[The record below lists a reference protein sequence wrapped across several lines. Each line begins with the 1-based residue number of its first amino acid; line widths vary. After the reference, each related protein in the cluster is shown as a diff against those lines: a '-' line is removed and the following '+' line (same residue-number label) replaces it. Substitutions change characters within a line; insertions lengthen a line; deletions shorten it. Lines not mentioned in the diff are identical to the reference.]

1 MELIT
6 SFYYPPNLRRL
17 NELKETIKNNIK
29 KDFIEKI
36 NLIITEKDLTIFQK
50 EIFLDNNYTNKL
62 NIIIYNNKPTYK
74 YLIELIKN
82 INNKIVCICN
92 SDIEFF
98 LSSNEIFKNLNDFNC
113 FFLTRHEDH
122 NNKPLIDKYLG
133 SHDAFIMHSD
143 ILKDKIKN
151 IDLTYIDY
159 PQNTPGIE
167 ALLIIFFIE
176 KLNYVIF
183 NPCFDIKLI
192 HHHKSNFKTYT
203 HKDIVGHV
211 YPNHPLGGM
220 YKNTIWCKYLIYP
233 CKNII

>member
-6 SFYYPPNLRRL
+6 SFYYPNNFERL
-17 NELKETIKNNIK
+17 NELKKTIKNNIK

-36 NLIITEKDLTIFQK
+36 NLIITEEDNKKFVK
-50 EIFLDNNYTNKL
+50 ENFIDNNYLNKL
-62 NIIIYNNKPTYK
+62 NIIIYNYKPTYK
-74 YLIELIKN
+74 YLIEIIKN
-82 INNKIVCICN
+82 IKDKIVCICN

-98 LSSNEIFKNLNDFNC
+98 LINNEILNKLNDLNC

-122 NNKPLIDKYLG
+122 NNKPLIDNYQG
-133 SHDAFIMHSD
+133 SHDAFIMKSNT
-143 ILKDKIKN
+143 INNKIKN
-151 IDLTYIDY
+151 IDLKYIDY

-192 HHHKSNFKTYT
+192 HHHKSNFRTYT
-203 HKDIVGHV
+203 SKDIIGHV
-211 YPNHPLGGM
+211 YPNHPLGGI
-220 YKNTIWCKYLIYP
+220 YQNSIWCKYLIYP
-233 CKNII
+233 CKTIN